1 MVTHLAKHLVW
12 LFYCGAREGQMPVL
26 LTMINKR
33 LRTPIPA
40 VIFTCLISIGYL
52 FLADNLFVLINASQV
67 TAWLAITVVTI
78 ALFRLRCKYPDAP
91 RPVKVNLIF
100 PIVFVIGS
108 SAIVVMP
115 IFGSPFDSAL
125 GLAILFTAVPI
136 YVIFIGCFKLPESCK
151 ICMRGFTEF
160 WQKLFMVLDDNDY
173 TK

>member
-1 MVTHLAKHLVW
+1 MAIHLTR